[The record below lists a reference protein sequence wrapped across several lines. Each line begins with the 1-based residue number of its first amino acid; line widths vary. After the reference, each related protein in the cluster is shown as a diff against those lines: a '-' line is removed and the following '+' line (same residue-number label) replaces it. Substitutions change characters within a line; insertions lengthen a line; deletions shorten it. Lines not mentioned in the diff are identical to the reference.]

1 MRRYPSSP
9 YSASFSFGPGPV
21 SPAIK
26 ALIYANIGMF
36 VLAWLVDSVT
46 WYLGLR
52 PQSVF
57 TQFYLWQ
64 PVTYL
69 FLHAGFLHILFNML
83 ALWMFGVEL
92 ERLWGTRFFLKYD
105 FVTGVGAAAI
115 MMLLALPWEYVFPL
129 EGVRTFTASL
139 RYPTTVGASGSI
151 YGLLLAYA
159 LYFPD
164 RPLLFFPIP
173 IPIKAKY
180 FVMILAGMA
189 LLLSVTASQGGVA
202 NAAHLGGLVV
212 GYLYLK
218 FWRTRPMAEIKYRY
232 FKWKMNRVRRKFDVY
247 TGGRNDW
254 DRKVH

>member
-9 YSASFSFGPGPV
+9 YSVSYSFGPGPV

-26 ALIYANIGMF
+26 ALIYTNIAMF
-36 VLAWLVDSVT
+36 VLAWLVPSVT
-46 WYLGLR
+46 LYLGLS
-52 PQSVF
+52 PESVF
-57 TQFYLWQ
+57 GRFYLWQ

-69 FLHAGFLHILFNML
+69 FLHHGFLHILFNML

-92 ERLWGTRFFLKYD
+92 ERLWGTRFFVKYY
-105 FVTGVGAAAI
+105 FVTGVGAAVTT
-115 MMLLALPWEYVFPL
+115 MLLALPWEWVIP
-129 EGVRTFTASL
+129 GAGAVTTSVRYSI
-139 RYPTTVGASGSI
+139 TVGASGAI

-164 RPLLFFPIP
+164 RPLFMFPIP

-180 FVMILAGMA
+180 FVMILGGMA
-189 LLLSVTASQGGVA
+189 LLLSMSGNQGGVA
-202 NAAHLGGLVV
+202 NIAHLGGLVV

-218 FWRTRPMAEIKYRY
+218 LWRTRPMAEIKYRY
-232 FKWKMNRVRRKFDVY
+232 FKWKMNRMRRKFDVY
-247 TGGRNDW
+247 SGGRNDW